1 VRSSIEQYALDLAI
15 AAAAR
20 SEDPWHRVGACL
32 LRSDKTVAS
41 LGYNGPPSGVD
52 IDWSDRDARRAWMVH
67 AEANALRYVRPG
79 EVWLLATTMLPC
91 SNCMLL
97 IASYGIK
104 EVVYRD
110 MLDPDVYNV
119 RDTLDVAA
127 MSGIVVTKL

>member
-1 VRSSIEQYALDLAI
+1 
-15 AAAAR
+15 
-20 SEDPWHRVGACL
+20 
-32 LRSDKTVAS
+32 VAS